1 MWPKTALG
9 QRVKWAGYI
18 KLETCPLSYLL
29 SVSRFCLYPV
39 LMWRYMIFFFEGL
52 IEVAAVR
59 ITDQYSYFFNWKQ
72 GILKECTGAFQT
84 EFPD

>member
-1 MWPKTALG
+1 MAKNGIRATCKMGRLY
-9 QRVKWAGYI
+9 KI
-18 KLETCPLSYLL
+18 ETCPLSYLL